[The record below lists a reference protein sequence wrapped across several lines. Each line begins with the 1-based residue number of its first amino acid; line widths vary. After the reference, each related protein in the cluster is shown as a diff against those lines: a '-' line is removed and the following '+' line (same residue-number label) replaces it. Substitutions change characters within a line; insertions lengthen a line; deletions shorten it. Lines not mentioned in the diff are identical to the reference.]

1 MSSIGSIYT
10 DFTLKAAY
18 CFDNK
23 SFEYQHFCGLVFDS
37 KLELM
42 KKEIVKYL
50 ILTPKEKVP
59 GCWFIQGKKEKE
71 DYRIEVSIDEDGRNL
86 IYAMEC
92 VTFEECRRFFF
103 DFLDKKHIPDITDWS
118 FVGEFASPEE

>member
-71 DYRIEVSIDEDGRNL
+71 GPDPDAEGAAELRMLRRVLRPGGQVRASGRAVRL
-86 IYAMEC
+86 LPQAPYGVA
-92 VTFEECRRFFF
+92 V
-103 DFLDKKHIPDITDWS
+103 
-118 FVGEFASPEE
+118 A